1 MPAGLYVTKTHK
13 TAHPLAGSAVGTS
26 EQGSITK
33 TRNLQ
38 SQGDF
43 QSWEH

>member
-1 MPAGLYVTKTHK
+1 MSASLDVTKTHK
-13 TAHPLAGSAVGTS
+13 TEHPLAGSAIGTS
-26 EQGSITK
+26 EQGGVTE

>member
-1 MPAGLYVTKTHK
+1 MSAGLYVTKTHK
-13 TAHPLAGSAVGTS
+13 TEHPLAGSAAGTS
-26 EQGSITK
+26 EQGRMTK
-33 TRNLQ
+33 TRNLR